1 MKDKTKAIVITAIA
15 VACFLSAIGVRYYQQ
30 HIHDKEI
37 AFAKAESEN
46 HLAEK
51 YGIEDIS
58 LEQLDSFMNY
68 FGDKNDYSVAF
79 SANCGGEE
87 FRIVFFKENGKTECF
102 DNYQK
107 EEISSALEKYFCD
120 KFPKGSVVSLYF
132 NSKGIPYSGYTHKEV
147 FFDGE
152 NISEILDKCN
162 GTLEMVF
169 YDTELSQSDIEK
181 VIPQNSFGVE
191 FVSFDTKEHC
201 EECFNDVKEREP
213 YNYYDFYLELEK
225 YAPYITDYIKTDNS
239 GVSGYD
245 ITILEN
251 DEYQYAYFPVEP
263 RKLVT
268 RTDITA
274 EPVEKS
280 KVTEIFTRYG
290 EENYLGEQLSGEYYF
305 DSIYG
310 DVWVYYPL
318 EKLDGYDIENVGLA
332 WFSADGSYND
342 HNIEKAQIC
351 GDYAVF
357 NMPFGEDYFMLV
369 YTENMAEYVPNYG
382 K

>member
-1 MKDKTKAIVITAIA
+1 MKDKTRTIICVTTLCVILAA
-15 VACFLSAIGVRYYQQ
+15 FLGVKYYE
-30 HIHDKEI
+30 HHKHDKEI
-37 AFAKAESEN
+37 AFAKTEAEN

-58 LEQLDSFMNY
+58 LEQLNSFMNY

-87 FRIVFFKENGKTECF
+87 FRIVFFKENGKAECF

-107 EEISSALEKYFCD
+107 EEISSALEKYFCEE
-120 KFPKGSVVSLYF
+120 FPKGSVVSLHF
-132 NSKGIPYSGYTHKEV
+132 NSKGIPYSGYTHKDV

-152 NISEILDKCN
+152 NISEILEKCN
-162 GTLEMVF
+162 GDLEMAF
-169 YDTELSQSDIEK
+169 YDTEFSQSDIEK
-181 VIPQNSFGVE
+181 VIPKNSFRVE
-191 FVSFDTKEHC
+191 FASFDTKEHC
-201 EECFNDVKEREP
+201 EECLNDVKECEP
-213 YNYYDFYLELEK
+213 YYYYFYKELEK

-251 DEYQYAYFPVEP
+251 DEFQYAYFPVEP

-280 KVTEIFTRYG
+280 KVADIFTRYG

-332 WFSADGSYND
+332 WFSSGGMSNN

-369 YTENMAEYVPNYG
+369 YTENLAEYAPNYG

>member
-1 MKDKTKAIVITAIA
+1 MKDKIKIIVSIAIS
-15 VACFLSAIGVRYYQQ
+15 VACLLTAIGVRFYQQ
-30 HIHDKEI
+30 HMHDKEI
-37 AFAKAESEN
+37 AFAKAEAED

-58 LEQLDSFMNY
+58 LEQFESFMNY
-68 FGDKNDYSVAF
+68 FGDKDDYSVAF

-87 FRIVFFKENGKTECF
+87 FRIVFIKENSKAECF

-107 EEISSALEKYFCD
+107 EEISSALEKYFCE
-120 KFPKGSVVSLYF
+120 KFPKGSVVSLHF
-132 NSKGIPYSGYTHKEV
+132 NGKGIPYSGYTHKDV
-147 FFDGE
+147 LFNGE
-152 NISEILDKCN
+152 NITEILAKCN
-162 GTLEMVF
+162 GDLEMVF
-169 YDTELSQSDIEK
+169 YDTEFSQSDIEK
-181 VIPQNSFGVE
+181 VIPPNSFRVE
-191 FVSFDTKEHC
+191 LASFDTKEHC
-201 EECFNDVKEREP
+201 EECLNDVKEQEP
-213 YNYYDFYLELEK
+213 HNYYYDFYLELEK

-251 DEYQYAYFPVEP
+251 DEFQYAYFPVEP

-290 EENYLGEQLSGEYYF
+290 EENSLGKPLSKEYYF
-305 DSIYG
+305 DSMYG

-318 EKLDGYDIENVGLA
+318 KKLEGYDIENVGLA
-332 WFSADGSYND
+332 WFSAGGMSNN

-351 GDYAVF
+351 GEYAVF
-357 NMPFGEDYFMLV
+357 NMPFGEGYFMLV
-369 YTENMAEYVPNYG
+369 VTSGLKEYVPNYD
-382 K
+382 

>member
-1 MKDKTKAIVITAIA
+1 MKEKTRTIIYVTILCVILAA
-15 VACFLSAIGVRYYQQ
+15 FLGVKYYGR
-30 HIHDKEI
+30 HKHDKEI
-37 AFAKAESEN
+37 AFAKAEAED

-51 YGIEDIS
+51 YGFEDIS
-58 LEQLDSFMNY
+58 LEQIDSFMNY

-87 FRIVFFKENGKTECF
+87 FRIVFFKENSKAECF

-107 EEISSALEKYFCD
+107 EEISSALEKYFCE

-132 NSKGIPYSGYTHKEV
+132 NEKGIPYSGFMYKDV

-152 NISEILDKCN
+152 NISEILAKCIVN
-162 GTLEMVF
+162 IKMVF
-169 YDTELSQSDIEK
+169 YDTELSQSAIES
-181 VIPQNSFGVE
+181 VIPIDNINLE
-191 FVSFDTKEHC
+191 FASFDTKAHLDEY
-201 EECFNDVKEREP
+201 
-213 YNYYDFYLELEK
+213 YNNKVYPNTYLDFYLELEK
-225 YAPYITDYIKTDNS
+225 YGPYITDYIKTDNS

-251 DEYQYAYFPVEP
+251 DEFKYAYFPVEP

-280 KVTEIFTRYG
+280 KVTDIFTRYD

-332 WFSADGSYND
+332 WFSADGSYSD

-357 NMPFGEDYFMLV
+357 NMPLGEDYFMLV
-369 YTENMAEYVPNYG
+369 YTENLAEYVPNYG